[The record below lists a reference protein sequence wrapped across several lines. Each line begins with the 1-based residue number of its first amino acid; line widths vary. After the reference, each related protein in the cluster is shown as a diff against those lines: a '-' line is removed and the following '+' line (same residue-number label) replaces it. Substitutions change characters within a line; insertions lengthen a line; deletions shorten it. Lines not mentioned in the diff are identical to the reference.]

1 MHIQKEQV
9 SHTRLQIFRRVVTN
23 ENRRRD
29 YAYRLSYELD
39 VGSSIDPDMED
50 IAALEEELLNPSTSA
65 NPANA
70 NVHAQNQSVMLDDGG
85 DLPEDWD
92 LDDEELAEMYEEYVR
107 EIEADQQQ
115 QQQQLIDVNPSIGT
129 DSPVETVDD
138 MYWAMDDLME
148 GWYPLAAALYLLLHF
163 IYLSSMLSICDTFS
177 GQYKPLKT
185 HI

>member
-1 MHIQKEQV
+1 M
-9 SHTRLQIFRRVVTN
+9 TN

-65 NPANA
+65 NPANMNA
-70 NVHAQNQSVMLDDGG
+70 NAQSQSVMLDGG

-115 QQQQLIDVNPSIGT
+115 QQPIDVNPSIGT
-129 DSPVETVDD
+129 GLPVEAADD

-148 GWYPLAAALYLLLHF
+148 GWYPLAAALYLLLYF
-163 IYLSSMLSICDTFS
+163 IYLSSMLSILRHLFRTVQILENPHLILPHIS
-177 GQYKPLKT
+177 YKYLYYT
-185 HI
+185 

>member
-1 MHIQKEQV
+1 M
-9 SHTRLQIFRRVVTN
+9 TN

-50 IAALEEELLNPSTSA
+50 IAALEEELLNVPTNPSTSA
-65 NPANA
+65 NPANMNA
-70 NVHAQNQSVMLDDGG
+70 NAQNQSVMLDGG

-115 QQQQLIDVNPSIGT
+115 QQPIDPNPSIGT
-129 DSPVETVDD
+129 GSPAETVDD

-148 GWYPLAAALYLLLHF
+148 G
-163 IYLSSMLSICDTFS
+163 
-177 GQYKPLKT
+177 
-185 HI
+185 

>member
-1 MHIQKEQV
+1 M
-9 SHTRLQIFRRVVTN
+9 TN

-50 IAALEEELLNPSTSA
+50 IAALEEELLNPSISA
-65 NPANA
+65 NPANV
-70 NVHAQNQSVMLDDGG
+70 NPNAQNQSVMLDDGG

-92 LDDEELAEMYEEYVR
+92 LDDEELAEMYEEYVK

-115 QQQQLIDVNPSIGT
+115 QPMDVNPGIGT
-129 DSPVETVDD
+129 GSPVETADD

-148 GWYPLAAALYLLLHF
+148 G
-163 IYLSSMLSICDTFS
+163 
-177 GQYKPLKT
+177 
-185 HI
+185 